1 VAVGVAVVGVV
12 GVSTRVAEGVA
23 VGVIGVSTRVAEGV
37 AVGVA
42 VGDLKTSYSSLND
55 KVVDDS
61 SSVSVIFAELADA
74 ADPNGDGGGDIAG
87 DTTIAPWSESQLQ
100 TVVEKFTEK
109 FVFAPTSSS
118 MSTIV
123 HPIFAITRRRKR
135 GFLIPFPTQELHK
148 RWLVLVRACRPEK
161 QSFRLGVRQWLQRID
176 HVISHD
182 VACSKSRYKN
192 GATSHFFLA

>member
-1 VAVGVAVVGVV
+1 VAVGVAGVVGVV

-23 VGVIGVSTRVAEGV
+23 VGVS
-37 AVGVA
+37 
-42 VGDLKTSYSSLND
+42 VGDLNTSYSSLND
-55 KVVDDS
+55 KLVEDS
-61 SSVSVIFAELADA
+61 SSVSVTTELVEAAAD
-74 ADPNGDGGGDIAG
+74 DPNGDGGGDIGG
-87 DTTIAPWSESQLQ
+87 DTTIASWSDSQLQ
-100 TVVEKFTEK
+100 TVVEKFTID
-109 FVFAPTSSS
+109 FAPTSSS

-123 HPIFAITRRRKR
+123 HPILARIRRRKR

-148 RWLVLVRACRPEK
+148 RWVVLVRACRPEK